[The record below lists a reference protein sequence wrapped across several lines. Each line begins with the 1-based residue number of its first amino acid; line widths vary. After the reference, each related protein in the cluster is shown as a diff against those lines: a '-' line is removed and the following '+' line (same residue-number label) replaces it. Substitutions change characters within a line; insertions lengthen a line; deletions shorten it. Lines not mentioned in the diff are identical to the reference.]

1 VRFRTL
7 KELAALCEQE
17 GKSISQLM
25 VSEQAAE
32 SGRTPDAEWAK
43 MSAYYT
49 IMKTAV
55 RKGLTESTVS
65 RSGLTG
71 LDAQRMDAYRR
82 QGEEAAGSQSG
93 QQDAGSC
100 GDSCAEGTAAV
111 AGSGDGALPQAGR
124 ASAAGGAT
132 LLGEPAA
139 QAMTY
144 ALAVSEVNASMGR
157 IVATP
162 TAGSCG
168 IIPGAF
174 VSAQERFGW
183 SDDHMVAGLFC
194 AGAIGYVIANNSF
207 VSGAE
212 GGCQAEVGSAIGM
225 AAGALVEL
233 RGGTAVQAIHAV
245 GLALKNTLGLICDPV
260 GGLVEIPC
268 IVRNGFGAVTAL
280 AAADMALAGVRSVI
294 PSDEVIQVML
304 EVGSGMPEKHRET
317 AKGGLAQTP
326 TGRQIMR
333 KLYGKEIGET
343 EADANAEVER
353 TESGAAGGSP
363 E

>member
-1 VRFRTL
+1 MNFRTL
-7 KELAALCEQE
+7 SELGELCAQRGLSIGRLMLEEQ
-17 GKSISQLM
+17 S
-25 VSEQAAE
+25 AE
-32 SGRTPDAEWAK
+32 SGKQAKDEFAK
-43 MSAYYT
+43 MTAYYGV
-49 IMKTAV
+49 MKEAV
-55 RKGLTESTVS
+55 RRGLHENTTS

-71 LDAQRMDAYRR
+71 LDAQRVLAKRQELEPSLGGSASDAM
-82 QGEEAAGSQSG
+82 A
-93 QQDAGSC
+93 
-100 GDSCAEGTAAV
+100 
-111 AGSGDGALPQAGR
+111 
-124 ASAAGGAT
+124 
-132 LLGEPAA
+132 
-139 QAMTY
+139 Y

-157 IVATP
+157 IIATP

-168 IIPGAF
+168 IIPGVF
-174 VSAQERFGW
+174 VSTQERFGLA
-183 SDDHMVAGLFC
+183 DEELVYALFA

-233 RGGTAVQAIHAV
+233 RGGTPAQAIHAV

-304 EVGSGMPEKHRET
+304 EVGSAMPEIHRET
-317 AKGGLAQTP
+317 AGGGLAQTP
-326 TGRQIMR
+326 TGRKIMSDL
-333 KLYGKEIGET
+333 KNKKK
-343 EADANAEVER
+343 
-353 TESGAAGGSP
+353 P
-363 E
+363 QPQ

>member
-1 VRFRTL
+1 MKFRTL
-7 KELAALCEQE
+7 KQLVDICSQEGLSISELMLADQAHQSGHSAEQE
-17 GKSISQLM
+17 FS
-25 VSEQAAE
+25 
-32 SGRTPDAEWAK
+32 K
-43 MSAYYT
+43 MAAYYQV
-49 IMKTAV
+49 MKDAV
-55 RKGLTESTVS
+55 AKGLTEDTTS

-71 LDAQRMDAYRR
+71 KDAQRVMSYM
-82 QGEEAAGSQSG
+82 GGNEAS
-93 QQDAGSC
+93 
-100 GDSCAEGTAAV
+100 
-111 AGSGDGALPQAGR
+111 SGDIACR
-124 ASAAGGAT
+124 AMA
-132 LLGEPAA
+132 
-139 QAMTY
+139 Y

-168 IIPGAF
+168 IIPGVF
-174 VSAQERFGW
+174 ISAQERFGW
-183 SDDHMVAGLFC
+183 DDDHMVRGLFC

-233 RGGTAVQAIHAV
+233 RGGTPAQAVHAV

-268 IVRNGFGAVTAL
+268 IVRNGFGAVNAL

-294 PSDEVIQVML
+294 PSDEVIQVMY
-304 EVGSGMPEKHRET
+304 EVGTSMPEKHRET

-326 TGRQIMR
+326 TGQKIMDD
-333 KLYGKEIGET
+333 LYRGGKKKVLEE
-343 EADANAEVER
+343 E
-353 TESGAAGGSP
+353 
-363 E
+363 